1 MTFNWIKPENAV
13 AMGKNIIKLV
23 VGLGQG
29 IGQTLV
35 ISPDRA
41 YVRPANNAFQI
52 DNSNLNN
59 DARRI
64 GKDLK
69 NKLKQYSHGESS
81 YQR

>member
-1 MTFNWIKPENAV
+1 MEDTKD
-13 AMGKNIIKLV
+13 MGERIIKFV
-23 VGLGQG
+23 IGIRQGMGQAV
-29 IGQTLV
+29 V

-52 DNSNLNN
+52 DKSNLNN
-59 DARRI
+59 DTRKI

-69 NKLKQYSHGESS
+69 KQLEEYSHGESS